1 MLLMLVGMALHGG
14 ATLAENELEVRD
26 FDVDDEEEARA
37 AGHFDSTQQE
47 QEREKEQERLGWH
60 EPSEMSNPSKKAL
73 TKSAAFCSA

>member
-47 QEREKEQERLGWH
+47 QEREE
-60 EPSEMSNPSKKAL
+60 L
-73 TKSAAFCSA
+73 TPFTSGQNLLSVLRASP